1 MAKAGFRIMDSDIH
15 VLEPH
20 DLWVRYM
27 EPAFRDRA
35 PRFAPIEGSAYE
47 GWQFDGKVF
56 PAFVDR
62 PDRRR
67 LARVRKDKARVRH
80 LATGRYRD
88 PAEDLPGGDPQ
99 AMLQAMDREGIDV
112 SIVFRT
118 MASHLI
124 AVDGLDPALSAAVCR
139 GFNNWLGDFCDK
151 DRARLKPAALVPLH
165 DPRLAVEEARRAVR
179 DLGAVAVILSNHPV
193 NGRPWYDAHWD
204 PLWAEAERLGVPI
217 TFHGIQM
224 AYQEHLG
231 RRFMDNFAL
240 AHAAGHP
247 IELMLALG
255 SLLTGGVF
263 ARFPGLRAAF
273 LEGSCSWVPWWLW
286 VLDER
291 VEKFGDDDR
300 FPLTMPPSE
309 YFRRHCWVSVEPD
322 EALAAQTMATLGDDN
337 IVISSDWPHDDSAYP
352 HAVDEFL
359 ALEGVSPESKRK
371 VLWDN
376 CARLYRLE
384 RRS

>member
-27 EPAFRDRA
+27 EPGFREQA

-56 PAFVDR
+56 PAFFDR

-124 AVDGLDPALSAAVCR
+124 AVDGLDPKLSAAVCR

-151 DRARLKPAALVPLH
+151 DRTRLKPAALIPLQ
-165 DPRLAVEEARRAVR
+165 DTTLAVEEARRAVR
-179 DLGAVAVILSNHPV
+179 DLGAVALILSNHPV
-193 NGRPWYDAHWD
+193 EGRPWYDTHWD
-204 PLWAEAERLGVPI
+204 PVWAEAERLGVPI

-263 ARFPGLRAAF
+263 ARYPGLRAAF

-291 VEKFGDDDR
+291 VEKFGDDER
-300 FPLTMPPSE
+300 FALTMPPSE

-322 EALAAQTMATLGDDN
+322 EALAAQTFASLGDDN

-359 ALEGVSPESKRK
+359 AIEGVSAESKRK

-384 RRS
+384 RRP

>member
-67 LARVRKDKARVRH
+67 LARVRKDKALARH

-124 AVDGLDPALSAAVCR
+124 AVDGLDPKLSAAVCR
-139 GFNNWLGDFCDK
+139 GFNNWLADFCDK

-179 DLGAVAVILSNHPV
+179 DLGAVALILSNHPV

-263 ARFPGLRAAF
+263 ARYPGLRAAF
-273 LEGSCSWVPWWLW
+273 LEGSCGWVPWWLW

-291 VEKFGDDDR
+291 VEKFGDDER
-300 FPLTMPPSE
+300 FALTMPPSE

-322 EALAAQTMATLGDDN
+322 EALAAQTFATLGDDN

-359 ALEGVSPESKRK
+359 SVEGVSAESKRK

-376 CARLYRLE
+376 CARLYRLAQ
-384 RRS
+384 

>member
-27 EPAFRDRA
+27 EPGFREQA
-35 PRFAPIEGSAYE
+35 PRFAPIDGSAYE

-124 AVDGLDPALSAAVCR
+124 AVDGLDPKLSAAVCR

-151 DRARLKPAALVPLH
+151 DRTRLKPAALIPLH
-165 DPRLAVEEARRAVR
+165 DTTLAVEEARRAVR
-179 DLGAVAVILSNHPV
+179 DLGAVALILSNHPV
-193 NGRPWYDAHWD
+193 DGRPWYDTHWD
-204 PLWAEAERLGVPI
+204 PVWAEAERLGVPI

-263 ARFPGLRAAF
+263 ARYPGLRAAF

-291 VEKFGDDDR
+291 VEKFGDDER
-300 FPLTMPPSE
+300 FALTMPPSE

-322 EALAAQTMATLGDDN
+322 EALAAQTFATLGDDN

-359 ALEGVSPESKRK
+359 AIEGVSAESKRK

-384 RRS
+384 RRP

>member
-20 DLWVRYM
+20 ALWVRYM
-27 EPAFRDRA
+27 EPGFREQA

-124 AVDGLDPALSAAVCR
+124 AVDGLDPKLSAAVCR

-151 DRARLKPAALVPLH
+151 DRTRLKPAALIPLQ
-165 DPRLAVEEARRAVR
+165 DTTLAVEEARRAVR
-179 DLGAVAVILSNHPV
+179 DLGAVALILSNHPV
-193 NGRPWYDAHWD
+193 DGPPWYDTHWD
-204 PLWAEAERLGVPI
+204 PVWAEAERLGCRSPSTASRWRTRNTSVAGSWTTSRSRMRPA
-217 TFHGIQM
+217 TDRADAGARQP
-224 AYQEHLG
+224 ADGRCLRALPWPARGLSRGQLQLG
-231 RRFMDNFAL
+231 ALVAVGARRAGGEVRRRRAL
-240 AHAAGHP
+240 RVDHAA
-247 IELMLALG
+247 
-255 SLLTGGVF
+255 
-263 ARFPGLRAAF
+263 
-273 LEGSCSWVPWWLW
+273 
-286 VLDER
+286 
-291 VEKFGDDDR
+291 
-300 FPLTMPPSE
+300 
-309 YFRRHCWVSVEPD
+309 
-322 EALAAQTMATLGDDN
+322 
-337 IVISSDWPHDDSAYP
+337 
-352 HAVDEFL
+352 
-359 ALEGVSPESKRK
+359 
-371 VLWDN
+371 
-376 CARLYRLE
+376 
-384 RRS
+384 

>member
-27 EPAFRDRA
+27 EPGFREQA

-56 PAFVDR
+56 PAFFDR

-88 PAEDLPGGDPQ
+88 PAEDLPGGDPH

-124 AVDGLDPALSAAVCR
+124 AVDGLDPALAAAVCR

-151 DRARLKPAALVPLH
+151 DRARLKPAALIPLQ
-165 DPRLAVEEARRAVR
+165 DTKLAVDEARRAVR
-179 DLGAVAVILSNHPV
+179 DLGAVALILSNHPV
-193 NGRPWYDAHWD
+193 DGRPWYDAHWD
-204 PLWAEAERLGVPI
+204 PVWAEAETLGVPI

-286 VLDER
+286 TLDER
-291 VEKFGDDDR
+291 VEKFGDDER
-300 FPLTMPPSE
+300 FHLTMRPSE
-309 YFRRHCWVSVEPD
+309 YFRRNCWVSVDPD
-322 EALAAQTMATLGDDN
+322 ED
-337 IVISSDWPHDDSAYP
+337 IVRYARW
-352 HAVDEFL
+352 AV
-359 ALEGVSPESKRK
+359 RK
-371 VLWDN
+371 P
-376 CARLYRLE
+376 
-384 RRS
+384 

>member
-27 EPAFRDRA
+27 EPGFREQA

-124 AVDGLDPALSAAVCR
+124 AVDGLDPKLSAAVCR

-151 DRARLKPAALVPLH
+151 DRTRLKPAALIPLQ
-165 DPRLAVEEARRAVR
+165 DTTLAVEEARRAVR
-179 DLGAVAVILSNHPV
+179 DLGAVALILSNHPV
-193 NGRPWYDAHWD
+193 EGRPWYDTHWD
-204 PLWAEAERLGVPI
+204 PVWAEAERLGVPI

-263 ARFPGLRAAF
+263 ARYPGLRAAF

-291 VEKFGDDDR
+291 VEKFGDDER
-300 FPLTMPPSE
+300 FALTMPPSE

-322 EALAAQTMATLGDDN
+322 EALAAQTFATLGDDN

-359 ALEGVSPESKRK
+359 AIEGVSAESKRK

-384 RRS
+384 RRP

>member
-56 PAFVDR
+56 PAFFDR
-62 PDRRR
+62 PDRLR
-67 LARVRKDKARVRH
+67 LARVRKEKARVRH

-88 PAEDLPGGDPQ
+88 PTEDLPGGDPH

-124 AVDGLDPALSAAVCR
+124 AVDGLDPALAAAVCR

-151 DRARLKPAALVPLH
+151 DRARLKPAALVPLQ

-193 NGRPWYDAHWD
+193 NGRPWYDTHWD

-224 AYQEHLG
+224 AYQEHIG

-247 IELMLALG
+247 IELMLAMG

-263 ARFPGLRAAF
+263 ARYPGLRAAF

-291 VEKFGDDDR
+291 VEKFGDDVR
-300 FPLTMPPSE
+300 FPLTMSPSE

-322 EALAAQTMATLGDDN
+322 EALAAQTIATLGDDN

-352 HAVDEFL
+352 RATDSFL
-359 ALEGVSPESKRK
+359 ELAGVSADSKRK
-371 VLWDN
+371 ILWDN
-376 CARLYRLE
+376 CARLYRL
-384 RRS
+384 

>member
-20 DLWVRYM
+20 DLWVRYI

-56 PAFVDR
+56 PAFFDR
-62 PDRRR
+62 PDRLR
-67 LARVRKDKARVRH
+67 LARVRKEKARVRH

-88 PAEDLPGGDPQ
+88 PAEDLPGGDPHS
-99 AMLQAMDREGIDV
+99 MLQAMDREGIDV

-124 AVDGLDPALSAAVCR
+124 AVDGLDPALAAAVCR

-193 NGRPWYDAHWD
+193 NGRPWYDTHWD
-204 PLWAEAERLGVPI
+204 PLWTEAERLGVPV

-224 AYQEHLG
+224 AYQEHIG

-247 IELMLALG
+247 IELMLAMG

-291 VEKFGDDDR
+291 VEKFGDDVR
-300 FPLTMPPSE
+300 FPLTMTPSE

-322 EALAAQTMATLGDDN
+322 EALAAQTIATLGDDN

-352 HAVDEFL
+352 RATDSFL
-359 ALEGVSPESKRK
+359 ELEGVSADSKRK
-371 VLWDN
+371 ILWDN
-376 CARLYRLE
+376 CARLYRV
-384 RRS
+384 

>member
-20 DLWVRYM
+20 DLWVRYI
-27 EPAFRDRA
+27 EPGFREQA

-124 AVDGLDPALSAAVCR
+124 AVDGLDPKLSAAVCR

-151 DRARLKPAALVPLH
+151 DRTRLKPAALIPLQ
-165 DPRLAVEEARRAVR
+165 DTTLAVEEARRAVR
-179 DLGAVAVILSNHPV
+179 DLGAVALILSNHPV
-193 NGRPWYDAHWD
+193 DGRPWYDTHWD
-204 PLWAEAERLGVPI
+204 PVWAEAERLGVPI

-263 ARFPGLRAAF
+263 ARYPGLRAAF

-291 VEKFGDDDR
+291 VEKFGDDER
-300 FPLTMPPSE
+300 FALTMPPSE

-322 EALAAQTMATLGDDN
+322 EALAAQTFAALGDDN

-359 ALEGVSPESKRK
+359 AIEGVSAESKRK

-384 RRS
+384 RRP